1 VHENFLT
8 VGSKLKSF
16 LPFTDNNHS
25 AEASVDD
32 NRHEYKVPNELIE
45 LGNLGVFVVN
55 LHHDIINVTFL
66 FFGASKGN

>member
-1 VHENFLT
+1 MHEYFLAM
-8 VGSKLKSF
+8 SYKLKSF
-16 LPFTDNNHS
+16 FPFTNYNHS